1 MPEVTRMTQPR
12 SFPDKAL
19 ILGLGKT
26 GLSCARYLGKQGV
39 TVAVMDS
46 RRSPPELATARREL
60 PDLPLFLGGFDPG
73 VIRAAEWLIVSPGVS
88 LRRPPI
94 AEAAARGVPVIGD
107 IELFAQAAYAPVA
120 AITGSNGKSTVTTL
134 LGRMAHL
141 SGIRAAVGGNL
152 GQPALELLD
161 DGVELYV
168 LELSS
173 FQLESTRS
181 LTPVVATVLNVSA
194 DHMDRYDSLAD
205 YAAAK
210 QRILSGARTA
220 LLNLNDPQVRAMAG
234 VAARDIGFSLGPP
247 EKTSDFGL
255 TEHGDDSWVSR
266 GDDRLLPA
274 AEVAIKG
281 RHNLA
286 NALAA
291 LAMGQICGLSE
302 AAMLEALCTFP
313 GLPHRTA
320 LVANKRGVD
329 WYDDSKGTNPGATVA
344 ALSGL
349 IDPEKPRRAVLI
361 AGGDGK
367 DADFTSLA
375 SAVTQTTR
383 AVVLIGRD
391 ALLIERV
398 LTDQVEILHA
408 RDLSDAVRRALAAA
422 WPGDC
427 VLLSP
432 ACASFDM
439 FENYAH
445 RGRVF
450 AAAVEALET

>member
-1 MPEVTRMTQPR
+1 MTDLR
-12 SFPDKAL
+12 HFPKTL

-26 GLSCARYLGKQGV
+26 GLSCARYLGNQGV

-46 RRSPPELATARREL
+46 RQEPPGLEEARREL
-60 PDLPLFLGGFDPG
+60 PDLPLFLGGFDPD
-73 VIRAAEWLIVSPGVS
+73 VIRAAEQLIVSPGLS
-88 LRRPPI
+88 LREPPI
-94 AEAAARGVPVIGD
+94 AEAAARGVPVLGD
-107 IELFAQAAYAPVA
+107 IELFARAVRAPVA

-141 SGIRAAVGGNL
+141 AGVRAAVGGNL
-152 GQPALELLD
+152 GQPALDLLD
-161 DGVELYV
+161 DGVQLYV

-181 LTPVVATVLNVSA
+181 LAPEAATVLNVSA

-220 LLNLNDPQVRAMAG
+220 VLNLDDPQVRAMAG
-234 VAARDIGFSLGPP
+234 VATRDIGFSLGPP
-247 EKTSDFGL
+247 ERESDFGL
-255 TEHGDDSWVSR
+255 IEQAGAPWIAR
-266 GDDRLLPA
+266 GNECLLPA
-274 AEVAIKG
+274 NEVVIKG

-291 LAMGQICGLSE
+291 LAMGQACGLPE
-302 AAMLEALCTFP
+302 VAMLEALCTFR
-313 GLPHRTA
+313 GLPHRTD
-320 LVANKRGVD
+320 LVATKGDID

-349 IDPEKPRRAVLI
+349 IDPAGPRRAVLI
-361 AGGDGK
+361 AGGEGK
-367 DADFTSLA
+367 DADFTPLA
-375 SAVTQTTR
+375 AAVERAAR

-391 ALLIERV
+391 ASLIERT
-398 LTDQVEILHA
+398 LDGRAKLLHA
-408 RDLSDAVRRALAAA
+408 QDMTDAVRRAFAAA
-422 WPGDC
+422 WSGDC

-439 FENYAH
+439 FKDYAH

-450 AAAVEALET
+450 AAAVEALEV

>member
-1 MPEVTRMTQPR
+1 MTRMTRPQ

-26 GLSCARYLGKQGV
+26 GLSCARYLGDQGV
-39 TVAVMDS
+39 TVAAMDS
-46 RRSPPELATARREL
+46 RQAPPGLAEAKREL
-60 PDLPLFLGGFDPG
+60 PDLPLFLGGFDPN
-73 VIRAAEWLIVSPGVS
+73 VIKAAEWLIASPGVS
-88 LRRPPI
+88 LREPPI
-94 AEAAARGVPVIGD
+94 AEAVARGVPVMGD
-107 IELFAQAAYAPVA
+107 IELFAQAARAPVA

-141 SGIRAAVGGNL
+141 AGIRAAVGGNL
-152 GQPALELLD
+152 GQLALDLLD
-161 DGVELYV
+161 DGVALYV

-181 LTPVVATVLNVSA
+181 LEPEVATVLNVSA

-210 QRILSGARTA
+210 KRILSGARTA
-220 LLNLNDPQVRAMAG
+220 LLNLDDPLVRAMAG
-234 VAARDIGFSLGPP
+234 VATRDIGFSLRPP
-247 EKTSDFGL
+247 EQESDFGL
-255 TEHGDDSWVSR
+255 IEHGGISWISC
-266 GDDRLLPA
+266 GSERLLPVG
-274 AEVAIKG
+274 EVALKG

-291 LAMGQICGLSE
+291 LAMGQTCGLSE
-302 AAMLEALCTFP
+302 AAMSEALLTFP

-320 LVANKRGVD
+320 LVAGKGGVD

-344 ALSGL
+344 ALNGL
-349 IDPEKPRRAVLI
+349 VDPAGPRRAVLI

-367 DADFTSLA
+367 DADFTPLA
-375 SAVTQTTR
+375 SAVERAAR

-391 ALLIERV
+391 APLIERALADRV
-398 LTDQVEILHA
+398 PILHA
-408 RDLSDAVRRALAAA
+408 RDMMDAVRRAFAAA
-422 WPGDC
+422 QPGDC

-439 FENYAH
+439 FDDYAH

-450 AAAVEALET
+450 AAAVEALEV